1 MVGYAECPVNID
13 YLRTILGRALVSI
26 GKIIESPISIHFQ
39 VRWFSLCDCVR
50 FTGTSLAVHQVHMTG
65 QD

>member
-39 VRWFSLCDCVR
+39 VRWFSLCDCVLGLR
-50 FTGTSLAVHQVHMTG
+50 VRHWQYIKYT
-65 QD
+65 